1 MRGER
6 TQTDHERYMTLLEQ
20 DKKQLEDEIAA
31 AQEQEALSEKKISN
45 LIGLMENP
53 AKIWQGASLEVRQ
66 LLQQMI
72 FPHGIKVN
80 LSTGE
85 FEKVGTHNLSP
96 LYSCL
101 PPKNDSNEPSLSPL
115 VPATGLEPARLAAY
129 APKAYVYTNFTTR
142 AYLYFNTKTGFFKA
156 FSGKS

>member
-1 MRGER
+1 MIS
-6 TQTDHERYMTLLEQ
+6 TDTFYRCKTNDIELL
-20 DKKQLEDEIAA
+20 DVYWDGGF
-31 AQEQEALSEKKISN
+31 S
-45 LIGLMENP
+45 
-53 AKIWQGASLEVRQ
+53 AKNANRPQ
-66 LLQQMI
+66 LQQMI
-72 FPHGIKVN
+72 LHHGIKVN

-101 PPKNDSNEPSLSPL
+101 PPKDDSNEPSLYPL

-142 AYLYFNTKTGFFKA
+142 A
-156 FSGKS
+156 